1 MYNQVVDLV
10 DPTKKRD
17 YMHAQPSTIP
27 SSTATTESQAESAIF
42 SLLGGPL
49 HQLGCRLGFVR
60 GTNTVRIGLA
70 LGLVLWIVLV
80 ALAFIT
86 GIDQRVFSLSVL
98 GAHVRLLLAIP
109 LFFLAESWL
118 APRWTT
124 FVSMLVSSGIVP
136 RKELPALDFEVA
148 RIGRW
153 RDSWLP
159 EAVCLLIA
167 VLLSMFGSRL
177 PLHGATTAYDASR
190 NPTVNAATVWY
201 WTICMT
207 LFRFLILRWLWR
219 LGLWSYF
226 LWRLARVKLNL
237 VPTHPDSTAGLG
249 YLEVVHMHF
258 TPLVLAV
265 SAIQC
270 ASLAE
275 EITSGTTPFEAI
287 YPALALVLLVDALL
301 FLGPLFS
308 FTPKL
313 WACEVKGRRDY
324 MELGQEYV
332 SDFHRKWLRG
342 RRSPD
347 EPLLGTQDLQALAD
361 LSGGVNVVR
370 HMRWVPIGKSLLI
383 SLGVAALAPVL
394 PLLPLKYPIADLA
407 QKFLSRLIG
416 L

>member
-1 MYNQVVDLV
+1 MDAA
-10 DPTKKRD
+10 PR
-17 YMHAQPSTIP
+17 TIP
-27 SSTATTESQAESAIF
+27 SSTATMDEQGARATF

-49 HQLGCRLGFVR
+49 HRLGCRLGLVR
-60 GTNTVRIGLA
+60 GTDTVRIGLV
-70 LGLVLWIVLV
+70 LGLGLWIVVV
-80 ALAFIT
+80 ALAFIS
-86 GIDQRVFSLSVL
+86 GISQRLFSLSVI
-98 GAHVRLLLAIP
+98 GAHVRLLVAIP

-148 RIGRW
+148 RTARW

-159 EAVCLLIA
+159 EAVCLLVA
-167 VLLSMFGSRL
+167 VLLSMFGARL

-190 NPTVNAATVWY
+190 DPTVNAATLWY

-226 LWRLARVKLNL
+226 LWRMSKVKLNL
-237 VPTHPDSTAGLG
+237 VPTHPDTTAGLG

-275 EITSGTTPFEAI
+275 EISSGTTAFEAA
-287 YPALALVLLVDALL
+287 YPALALVLLVDAFL
-301 FLGPLFS
+301 FLGPLFI

-313 WACEVKGRRDY
+313 WACEVAGRRDY
-324 MELGQEYV
+324 MDLGQEYV
-332 SDFHRKWLRG
+332 TAFDRKWVRG
-342 RRSPD
+342 RSAS
-347 EPLLGTQDLQALAD
+347 EESLLGTQDIQALAD
-361 LSGGVNVVR
+361 LVGSVNVVR
-370 HMRWVPIGKSLLI
+370 HMRWVPIGKSLLL
-383 SLGVAALAPVL
+383 SLAVAALAPVM
-394 PLLPLKYPIADLA
+394 PLLLLKYPIAELV
-407 QKFLSRLIG
+407 QKFFTRLTGI
-416 L
+416 

>member
-1 MYNQVVDLV
+1 MD
-10 DPTKKRD
+10 
-17 YMHAQPSTIP
+17 AEPSTIP
-27 SSTATTESQAESAIF
+27 SSTATMHEHAASANF

-49 HQLGCRLGFVR
+49 HQLGCRLGLVR

-70 LGLVLWIVLV
+70 LGVLLWMILIG
-80 ALAFIT
+80 LAFIT
-86 GIDQRVFSLSVL
+86 GINQRLFSLSAI
-98 GAHVRLLLAIP
+98 GAHVRLLVAIP

-118 APRWTT
+118 APRWNT
-124 FVSMLVSSGIVP
+124 FVSMLVTSEIVP

-167 VLLSMFGSRL
+167 VLFSMFGSRL

-190 NPTVNAATVWY
+190 NPTVNAATLWY

-226 LWRLARVKLNL
+226 LWRVSKLKLNL

-258 TPLVLAV
+258 TPLVLAI
-265 SAIQC
+265 SAVQC

-275 EITSGTTPFEAI
+275 EITSGKTAFEAI
-287 YPALALVLLVDALL
+287 YPALALVLVADALL
-301 FLGPLFS
+301 FLGPLFIFAS
-308 FTPKL
+308 KL
-313 WACEVKGRRDY
+313 WACEVAGRRDY
-324 MELGQEYV
+324 MDLGQEYV
-332 SDFHRKWLRG
+332 SDFDKKWMRG
-342 RRSPD
+342 GNSTR
-347 EPLLGTQDLQALAD
+347 EPLLGTQDLQSLAD
-361 LSGGVNVVR
+361 LVGSVNVVR

-394 PLLPLKYPIADLA
+394 PLLLLKYPIAELA
-407 QKFLSRLIG
+407 QKFLTRLAG
-416 L
+416 V